1 VKVSLSVPDM
11 SCGHCVSR
19 VKKALGEG
27 GVEAQ
32 VDLDSK
38 SVTVDA
44 DMEEAARNILA
55 GIDYPAAK
63 TEG

>member
-1 VKVSLSVPDM
+1 VTLSVPDI

-27 GVEAQ
+27 GIEAQ

-38 SVTVDA
+38 VVTVDA
-44 DMEEAARNILA
+44 DKEEAARNILA

>member
-1 VKVSLSVPDM
+1 MKVTLSVPDI

-27 GVEAQ
+27 GIEAQ

-38 SVTVDA
+38 VVTVDA
-44 DMEEAARNILA
+44 DNEEAARNILA